1 MDITYI
7 EHSSFAVETENN
19 ILVFDCYSEN
29 VPEFDNNKN
38 MFVFSSHVHS
48 DHFSMNIFKTFGKY
62 KNVTY
67 ILSNDIHRK
76 YGRKY
81 MEKHGVLPEVYEKI
95 VFISA
100 NEKVS
105 VNGIEVETL
114 RSNDEG
120 VAFIVK
126 SDGKEIY
133 HSGDLNDWVWQG
145 EREDINKRISMEYKT
160 EIDKIKGRHFDAAFA
175 VVDPR
180 QKEDFYKGA
189 YYLFENV
196 TADIFI
202 PMHFWNDDSVVDKLR
217 EHEKSEKFRDKIVSR
232 EIYTKKPYKISI

>member
-7 EHSSFAVETENN
+7 EHSSFAVETDKN
-19 ILVFDCYSEN
+19 IFVFDCYSEN
-29 VPEFDNNKN
+29 VPQLNNEKN
-38 MFVFSSHVHS
+38 IFVLSSHVHG

-81 MEKHGVLPEVYEKI
+81 MESHGVLPEVYEKI

-100 NEKVS
+100 NEKKE

-126 SDGKEIY
+126 DGEKEIY

-145 EREDINKRISMEYKT
+145 EQEEINKRISAEYKR
-160 EIDKIKGRHFDAAFA
+160 EIDKIKGRHFDAVFA

-189 YYLFENV
+189 WYLFENI
-196 TADIFI
+196 TANIFF
-202 PMHFWNDDSVVDKLR
+202 PMHFWKDDSVVDKLR
-217 EHEKSEKFRDKIVSR
+217 DHEKSAKFRDIIVSR
-232 EIYTKKPYKISI
+232 EFYTKKPYKITI